1 MKIGNL
7 EVCKSTVGQ
16 WDNLWN
22 YNVLC
27 NGKLVDMFHTKKEAV
42 EFAKVKFMT
51 DYDTLCGI
59 QNLAEEEALRRH
71 QDAPSHLKGGIL

>member
-1 MKIGNL
+1 MKLGNWK
-7 EVCKSTVGQ
+7 VCKSTVGQ

-22 YNVLC
+22 WNVLY
-27 NGKLVDMFHTKKEAV
+27 NGKCVDMFHTKKEAV

-51 DYDTLCGI
+51 EYDTLCGI

-71 QDAPSHLKGGIL
+71 EAEKGVA

>member
-27 NGKLVDMFHTKKEAV
+27 DGKLVDMFHTKKEAV
-42 EFAKVKFMT
+42 EFAKVKFIT
-51 DYDTLCGI
+51 DQDTFYGI

>member
-27 NGKLVDMFHTKKEAV
+27 DGKLVDMFHTKKEAV
-42 EFAKVKFMT
+42 EFAKVKFIK
-51 DYDTLCGI
+51 DQDTFYGI

-71 QDAPSHLKGGIL
+71 QDAPSHLKGGVL

>member
-1 MKIGNL
+1 MKLGNWK
-7 EVCKSTVGQ
+7 VCKSTVGQ

-22 YNVLC
+22 WNVLY
-27 NGKLVDMFHTKKEAV
+27 NGKCVDMFHTKKEAV

-51 DYDTLCGI
+51 EYDTLCGI

-71 QDAPSHLKGGIL
+71 QEENKNE